1 VRGQESAMAEA
12 NHTSSDAS
20 EAPPPVLELRG
31 VGKTFSGV
39 HVLADVDFSVR
50 SGEVMGL
57 VGENGA
63 GKSTLM
69 RIVTGIYDAD
79 SGGTIRFDGDEVHFT
94 STRQSIDAGIAMIH
108 QELNLLPGLTVGENL
123 FLGREPLNRLG
134 LIDWPTL
141 MAESRKY
148 LTAVRQT
155 FDPSMLVGRLS
166 VGQQQM
172 VEIARA
178 LSLNAR
184 LIVMDEPTGALT
196 EVETD
201 ILFEAIRH
209 LRDQG
214 KAIVYISHRL
224 GEIFQICNSVTVLRD
239 GRMVST
245 GPASELDEG
254 TLIHHMVGRTITEKY
269 PYVPSA
275 AGPVSLRVSHLSA
288 TVIEDISFDGHTGE
302 VIGFAGLMGAGGNQL
317 GKTLYGAVLA
327 RSGSIEVKGRALS
340 LRSPEVGVRAGI
352 AYLPEDRK
360 AEGLIQIHSVRV
372 NMTLAALRRFSIA
385 LGLVS
390 RGREEVVVLEYV
402 DAFKIKTPSVEAA
415 IGTLSGG
422 NQQKVALAKALMTEP
437 SILILDE
444 PTRGV
449 DVGARRDIYSLIN
462 ELKAKGLTILLISS
476 DMPELLGI
484 ADRILVLSRG
494 RLTGAFGRG
503 EATQE
508 AIMKC
513 AVA

>member
-1 VRGQESAMAEA
+1 VGVMAEA
-12 NHTSSDAS
+12 SSISFDGFA
-20 EAPPPVLELRG
+20 AAGPVLELRG
-31 VGKTFSGV
+31 VGKTFDGV
-39 HVLADVDFSVR
+39 HVLDGVDFSVR
-50 SGEVMGL
+50 PGEVMGL

-79 SGGTIRFDGDEVHFT
+79 SGGIIRFNGSEVHFT
-94 STRQSIDAGIAMIH
+94 NTRQSIDAGIAMIH

-134 LIDWPTL
+134 LIDWAAL
-141 MAESRKY
+141 REESRRN
-148 LTAVRQT
+148 LAAVRQT
-155 FDPSMLVGRLS
+155 IDPSTPVERLG
-166 VGQQQM
+166 VAQQQM

-196 EVETD
+196 DVETA

-224 GEIFQICNSVTVLRD
+224 GEIFQICDSVTVLRD
-239 GRMVST
+239 GRMVYT
-245 GPASELDEG
+245 GSASGLDEA
-254 TLIHHMVGRTITEKY
+254 TLIHHMVGREITDKY
-269 PYVPSA
+269 PYTHSA
-275 AGPVSLRVSHLSA
+275 AGAVSLRVNHLSA
-288 TVIEDISFDGHTGE
+288 PGIEDISFEAHAGE
-302 VIGFAGLMGAGGNQL
+302 VIGFAGLVGAGGNQL
-317 GKTLYGAVLA
+317 GKTLYGALVA
-327 RSGSIEVKGRALS
+327 RSGSIEVHGQAIS
-340 LRSPEVGVRAGI
+340 LRTPEAGVSAGI

-360 AEGLIQIHSVRV
+360 AEGLIQIQSVRA
-372 NMTLAALRRFSIA
+372 NMSLAALRRFANA
-385 LGLVS
+385 LGFIA
-390 RGREEVVVLEYV
+390 RGRENDAVAGYV
-402 DAFKIKTPSVEAA
+402 KAFEIRTPGVEALVA
-415 IGTLSGG
+415 TLSGG
-422 NQQKVALAKALMTEP
+422 NQQKVSLAKALMTEP

-449 DVGARRDIYSLIN
+449 DVGVRREIYSLIN
-462 ELKAKGLTILLISS
+462 DLKAKGLTILLISS
-476 DMPELLGI
+476 DMPELLGV

-494 RLTGAFGRG
+494 RLTGAFGRD

-508 AIMKC
+508 AIMKR